1 MASKEDDC
9 FDLFSDNDSDWDA
22 NSDYEDLGSE
32 GDLDAA
38 SIDYE
43 IANGETRSTDIGAGP
58 SMTVIVGSGDK
69 KKLNKREKRLVD
81 AIRWTEMD
89 KLLVDILAQRDK
101 HLHSTVFEECSKLVQ
116 AYHSDGASIQQAGD
130 VEFDEIAGRR
140 ENNDS

>member
-9 FDLFSDNDSDWDA
+9 FDHFSDDDSDWDA
-22 NSDYEDLGSE
+22 NPDYEDLGSE

-38 SIDYE
+38 SIDDE
-43 IANGETRSTDIGAGP
+43 IATGETRSTDIGAGP
-58 SMTVIVGSGDK
+58 SITVSIGSGDK

-81 AIRWTEMD
+81 AIRRTEVD
-89 KLLVDILAQRDK
+89 KLLVDILAQLDK
-101 HLHSTVFEECSKLVQ
+101 QLHSTVFEKCSQLVQ
-116 AYHSDGASIQQAGD
+116 AFHSNGASIQQAGD